1 MRMRGL
7 HKGVCTKG
15 FAQRVF
21 TKGFHKGFAQGVF
34 TKGFAQEVCT
44 RGLHK
49 IHKTNK
55 KRLHE
60 KEMKRRGPGDDI
72 EGEALGL
79 RVNKVVDKEDPKE
92 GIVNIVIVIIILAI
106 IWHLIFP

>member
-1 MRMRGL
+1 MRMRGF

-15 FAQRVF
+15 FHKGFSQRVC
-21 TKGFHKGFAQGVF
+21 TRGFHKG
-34 TKGFAQEVCT
+34 VCT

>member
-1 MRMRGL
+1 
-7 HKGVCTKG
+7 
-15 FAQRVF
+15 
-21 TKGFHKGFAQGVF
+21 
-34 TKGFAQEVCT
+34 
-44 RGLHK
+44 
-49 IHKTNK
+49 
-55 KRLHE
+55 
-60 KEMKRRGPGDDI
+60 MKRRGPGDGI